1 MAENFGFLPG
11 VGAAYLPAGAG
22 FAGGSHLC
30 AGVSLPA
37 WGRVTGLSGVSI
49 FFGLLVSRGAG
60 GVILSIVAGF
70 ILVYTRAFRVG
81 DLIRF
86 ADIQGFVEEKSLFVT
101 RIRTIENVLV
111 SVPNADLLTGNIAN
125 YNALIRERQGNGG
138 GHHYPGRRPA
148 LAAGA

>member
-1 MAENFGFLPG
+1 M
-11 VGAAYLPAGAG
+11 
-22 FAGGSHLC
+22 
-30 AGVSLPA
+30 
-37 WGRVTGLSGVSI
+37 SI

-86 ADIQGFVEEKSLFVT
+86 ADTQGFVEEKSLFVT
-101 RIRTIENVLV
+101 RICTIENVLM
-111 SVPNADLLTGNIAN
+111 SVPNAALLTGNIAN

-138 GHHYPGRRPA
+138 GHHYPGLRPA